1 LKPLGYYLSVET
13 NGTIVIPTGII
24 DWICVS
30 PKDQEY
36 KNLKIKQRI
45 GDELKVVYLGQDLSM
60 YDELKDG
67 FENLFLQPL
76 YDEGQ
81 NTEWNG
87 MSFHSTFE
95 KVRNNPEWRLS
106 LQTHKWMGVE

>member
-1 LKPLGYYLSVET
+1 LKE
-13 NGTIVIPTGII
+13 
-24 DWICVS
+24 
-30 PKDQEY
+30 
-36 KNLKIKQRI
+36 
-45 GDELKVVYLGQDLSM
+45 
-60 YDELKDG
+60 G
-67 FENLFLQPL
+67 FEHLFLQPL

-95 KVRNNPEWRLS
+95 MVRNNPEWRLS